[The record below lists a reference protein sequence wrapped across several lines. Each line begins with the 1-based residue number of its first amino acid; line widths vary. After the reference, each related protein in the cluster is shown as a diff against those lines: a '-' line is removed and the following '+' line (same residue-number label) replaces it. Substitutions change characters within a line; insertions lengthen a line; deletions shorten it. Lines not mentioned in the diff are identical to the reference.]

1 MQAQRGCAMA
11 QRMIRSLPVALLL
24 AATSSLAMAQGP
36 IDTVLR
42 GRYVCEMPGNAAVG
56 ASVPLPERHFTIES
70 SSRYCAPQ
78 AETRRTIACSP
89 VSQWAK
95 KKQPTSVSEGARA
108 VAAVSQSASAGALAA
123 ANAVRQA

>member
-70 SSRYCAPQ
+70 SSRYSAPQ
-78 AETRRTIACSP
+78 GAGTYLRRGDRVDLTSGPRKGETYLVVRPGFLRER
-89 VSQWAK
+89 
-95 KKQPTSVSEGARA
+95 QPDGKPGRLRCVLQG
-108 VAAVSQSASAGALAA
+108 
-123 ANAVRQA
+123 